1 MRKGIFGLRELMI
14 AILAAV
20 ILLLIAIVLIRMIGP
35 ASSSATNF
43 GEQAAGVLG
52 K

>member
-14 AILAAV
+14 AILAV
-20 ILLLIAIVLIRMIGP
+20 IILVLIAIVLIQLVNP
-35 ASSSATNF
+35 AAIAAQGF
-43 GEQAAGVLG
+43 GQQAAGVFN